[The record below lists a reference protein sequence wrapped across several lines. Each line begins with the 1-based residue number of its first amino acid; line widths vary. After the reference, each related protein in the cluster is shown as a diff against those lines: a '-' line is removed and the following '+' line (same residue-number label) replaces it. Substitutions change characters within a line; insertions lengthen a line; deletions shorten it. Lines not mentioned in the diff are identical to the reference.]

1 MYDRIVVALDGSAR
15 GERVLEQA
23 AGLAERLATPLH
35 LVRVADL
42 AWLRMGQGGGP
53 SRLAEVSAELAEERH
68 QADAY
73 LSALAEGLRERHRGR
88 GLAVTTE
95 TRAGMAAREL
105 VALAGRGDLLV
116 MSSHGRTGPARWLLG
131 SVAEE
136 VVRQAPCPV
145 LLVRAGA

>member
-1 MYDRIVVALDGSAR
+1 M
-15 GERVLEQA
+15 E
-23 AGLAERLATPLH
+23 
-35 LVRVADL
+35 
-42 AWLRMGQGGGP
+42 WLRRGQGGGP
-53 SRLAEVSAELAEERH
+53 SRLAEVIAELALVRH
-68 QADAY
+68 EAADY
-73 LSALAEGLRERHRGR
+73 LSALSEWLRERHRGR